1 MSCESILWLLIQRL
15 LLTDA
20 QAGTER
26 TVEEWLMKKFE
37 GVLVRAEREKKWDL
51 YLVSQLL
58 LVRVGVLH
66 SAKSPSVGTSS
77 LPQTP
82 LP

>member
-1 MSCESILWLLIQRL
+1 MSCESISWLLIQRAS
-15 LLTDA
+15 LTDA

-51 YLVSQLL
+51 YLVSAQLL
-58 LVRVGVLH
+58 LVRVSILH
-66 SAKSPSVGTSS
+66 SAKPPSVGTSS
-77 LPQTP
+77 LP
-82 LP
+82 

>member
-1 MSCESILWLLIQRL
+1 MLKH
-15 LLTDA
+15 

-51 YLVSQLL
+51 YLVS
-58 LVRVGVLH
+58 
-66 SAKSPSVGTSS
+66 SPRANEDRS
-77 LPQTP
+77 
-82 LP
+82 